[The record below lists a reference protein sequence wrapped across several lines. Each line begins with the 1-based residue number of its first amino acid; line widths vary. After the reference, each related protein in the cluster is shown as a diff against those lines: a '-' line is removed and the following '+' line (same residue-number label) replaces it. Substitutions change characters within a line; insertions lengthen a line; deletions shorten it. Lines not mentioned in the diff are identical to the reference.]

1 MAPRQDSFCE
11 WREESDGGAVQGR
24 CGRVD
29 EVLARAAVN
38 EQKKELSEYKKKAEA
53 QAQIQIEPVPLTI
66 ELIKQDQG
74 QEDRLEPIEA

>member
-1 MAPRQDSFCE
+1 VSGVKNRM
-11 WREESDGGAVQGR
+11 EELSKEGAAELMRFWHGQ
-24 CGRVD
+24 
-29 EVLARAAVN
+29 AIN
-38 EQKKELSEYKKKAEA
+38 EQKKELSEYKKKAKA